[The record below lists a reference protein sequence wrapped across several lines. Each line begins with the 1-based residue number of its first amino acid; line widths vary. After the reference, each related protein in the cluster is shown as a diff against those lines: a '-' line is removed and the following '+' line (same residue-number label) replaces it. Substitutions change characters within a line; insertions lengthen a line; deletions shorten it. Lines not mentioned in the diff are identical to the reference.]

1 MKLDTAGSFAQ
12 TSEEVLEATYE
23 LSLLISRTKKS
34 HIIAETLVK
43 PCLSKAADIVL
54 GSESKQKLSQIP
66 LSDNTMKLRIDDMAE
81 DIQNQLVTA
90 VKQWQFFAI
99 QLDGSTDVAN
109 CCQLLAFVRYIE
121 NEAIKEELL
130 FSTELKT
137 TSKAIHIMAAVSE
150 FFCKNV
156 LSWQKL
162 IGVCTNGA
170 PTMLGCRS
178 GFVQMVRE
186 KKPSVTAIHC
196 VIHCQALSTKTLPKE
211 LNDVLKLLFTALCE
225 DLGAEYKTLLFHTEV
240 RCLSKGN
247 MLGRLFELRDE
258 VMLFLENNKQ
268 TKKYVEF
275 RKPVVHA
282 ALAYLSDIFESL
294 NTLNLQ
300 LWKRKILACNYS
312 CFPRLFGILEEARFH
327 NDFKD
332 TDTKSKISNH
342 LQHLIDEFER
352 YFPNSCDDEI
362 YYWLA
367 TDPFHVDVEVFPD
380 RLQEKV
386 LEIKSDSAAKYDF
399 EKMDKPLFWV
409 KYFTVYPNT
418 AELYLPFS
426 STYLCERAF
435 SAVVV
440 IKNKL
445 RSKLSIANDLRCAV
459 SAIQPRIQ
467 NLVKKY
473 ASSSFTLIYL
483 FVPCHMCVEI
493 IFL

>member
-1 MKLDTAGSFAQ
+1 MVLLLYKKNGVHQPQCVIFYERSRRNFFAAKCDNLKRMKLDTAGSFAQ

-43 PCLSKAADIVL
+43 SCLSKAADIVL
-54 GSESKQKLSQIP
+54 GSEK
-66 LSDNTMKLRIDDMAE
+66 
-81 DIQNQLVTA
+81 
-90 VKQWQFFAI
+90 
-99 QLDGSTDVAN
+99 
-109 CCQLLAFVRYIE
+109 
-121 NEAIKEELL
+121 
-130 FSTELKT
+130 LKT

-162 IGVCTNGA
+162 IGVCTDGA

-196 VIHCQALSTKTLPKE
+196 VIHCQALATKTLPKE

-367 TDPFHVDVEVFPD
+367 TDPFHVDVEVLPD

-467 NLVKKY
+467 NLVKSMQ
-473 ASSSFTLIYL
+473 AHPS
-483 FVPCHMCVEI
+483 H
-493 IFL
+493 